1 MIEFIRNLFSGKKQ
15 EVKQLTNEERQT
27 KIDEILNYPTLPL
40 KIRGFEEVIEQ
51 HKKVN
56 TETTL
61 PTRGSKQSAGYDFYS
76 KEEVVIKPGK
86 QYVFWTD
93 VKAYMMDGEVLE
105 MYVRSSIGIKK
116 GLVLSNG
123 TGIIDSDYYSNESND
138 GNIGLCLRNES
149 DQPQTIEVGE
159 RIAQGIF
166 KQFLVA
172 DNIVSSTERN
182 GGIGSTNEIK

>member
-1 MIEFIRNLFSGKKQ
+1 M
-15 EVKQLTNEERQT
+15 T
-27 KIDEILNYPTLPL
+27 
-40 KIRGFEEVIEQ
+40 KIRGFEEVKSNL
-51 HKKVN
+51 KKFN

-61 PTRGSKQSAGYDFYS
+61 PTRGTKQSAGYDFYS
-76 KEEVVIKPGK
+76 KELVTIEPGS

-93 VKAYMMDGEVLE
+93 VKGYMQPGEVLE

-123 TGIIDSDYYSNESND
+123 TGIIDCDYYSNESND

-149 DQPQTIEVGE
+149 KQSQTIEVGE

-166 KQFLVA
+166 KSFLEA
-172 DNIVSSTERN
+172 DNIISNTERG
-182 GGIGSTNEIK
+182 GGIGSTN

>member
-1 MIEFIRNLFSGKKQ
+1 MIEFIKNLFGKKSC
-15 EVKQLTNEERQT
+15 ETTTRTEEERQQII
-27 KIDEILNYPTLPL
+27 KDMLFVPISV
-40 KIRGFEEVIEQ
+40 KIRGFEQVTEQ
-51 HKKVN
+51 HIKV
-56 TETTL
+56 TGETTL
-61 PTRGSKQSAGYDFYS
+61 PTRGSKESAGYDFYS

-93 VKAYMMDGEVLE
+93 VKAYMMNGEVLE

-123 TGIIDSDYYSNESND
+123 TGIIDCDYFSNESND

-172 DNIVSSTERN
+172 DNISSSTERT
-182 GGIGSTNEIK
+182 GGIGSTNETK